1 MIIFEKKNRMNLEIL
16 HEDNHILIVNKPAG
30 VLSQGDKTGDDSILD
45 FAKKYIK
52 IKYNKPGNVYLGLPH
67 RLDRPSSGILVL
79 ARTSKAL
86 SRLNKMFNKGDIKKI
101 YWAVVD
107 NSPPKKS
114 DTLTNFL
121 IKNRKKNKSKAFN
134 KEIKGSKKAVL
145 KYNLISNSD
154 NYYLLEIEL
163 LTGRHH
169 QIRAQLAK
177 IGLHIKGDLKY
188 GAKRSNKNGGIHLHS
203 RKIEFTHPVSKKN
216 ISVIANTPDDN
227 LWNIFL

>member
-1 MIIFEKKNRMNLEIL
+1 MNLEIL
-16 HEDNHILIVNKPAG
+16 YEDNHLLIINKPPG
-30 VLSQGDKTGDDSILD
+30 LLSQGDKTGDNSILD

-67 RLDRPSSGILVL
+67 RLDRPSSGVLVL

-86 SRLNKMFNKGDIKKI
+86 SRLNKMFNRGDIKKI

-134 KEIKGSKKAVL
+134 KKIDGSKKAIL
-145 KYNLISNSD
+145 RYNLISSSD
-154 NYYLLEIEL
+154 NYFLVEIEL

-203 RKIEFTHPVSKKN
+203 RKMEFNHPVSEKI
-216 ISVIANTPDDN
+216 ISVTANTPKDN
-227 LWNIFL
+227 LWDIFS